1 MFSPPICRASSWC
14 GFPSEPTSVCIWW
27 RWLQDQ
33 GMNKW
38 ICQTRQGYGWL
49 MHSLLQLLL
58 PRKLLSLCVW
68 THVWACVYICVCVL
82 VCCLCALLCVRTT
95 HGCVSAFEVIILAT
109 DGIKILG
116 IIAGVGQYCDHNNI
130 VTWKVSRCE
139 CSTGSIGPLYRDCL

>member
-1 MFSPPICRASSWC
+1 MVWISIRTNLCLYLVEMITRSRYKQMNLSNQA
-14 GFPSEPTSVCIWW
+14 
-27 RWLQDQ
+27 RLWLPH
-33 GMNKW
+33 
-38 ICQTRQGYGWL
+38 TY
-49 MHSLLQLLL
+49 SLLQLLL

-82 VCCLCALLCVRTT
+82 VCCLCALLCVCTT
-95 HGCVSAFEVIILAT
+95 HACVPAFEVIILAT

-116 IIAGVGQYCDHNNI
+116 ITAGVGQYCDHNNI